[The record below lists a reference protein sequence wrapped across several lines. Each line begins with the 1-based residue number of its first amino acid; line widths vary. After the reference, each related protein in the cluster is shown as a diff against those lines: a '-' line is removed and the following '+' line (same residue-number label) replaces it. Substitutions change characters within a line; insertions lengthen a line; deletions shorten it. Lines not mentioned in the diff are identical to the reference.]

1 MIDTNKYEGHTPG
14 PWRIVEPSPGEQH
27 HFYRI
32 ESETEIDEILEYNTW
47 VAHICVIHNEDDD
60 SRNTFLIADA
70 PLLLEEVKRWRGNWT
85 YLRDWLVKSINNE
98 KTNLTARAFSE
109 MFLQLMDGRD
119 EVSE

>member
-1 MIDTNKYEGHTPG
+1 MIDTDKYEGHTEG
-14 PWRIVEPSPGEQH
+14 PWSVSDELGIIVIKHGQGLH
-27 HFYRI
+27 DFVGM
-32 ESETEIDEILEYNTW
+32 D
-47 VAHICVIHNEDDD
+47 NEA
-60 SRNTFLIADA
+60 NAQLMADA